1 MNNFSSIACHTLSAS
16 LGQIRV
22 VYGETEKVVDLNSMS
37 DEQLAMAYQQGD
49 DRAFDILLDRSKAKL
64 FSYILFVVRNRDVA
78 DDVFQDTFV
87 KVIVRLRSG
96 DYSPTGKFGAWLTR
110 IAHNI
115 IMDRYRSIANDNTI
129 DVDEE
134 NDMTKVEGDDVTDQP
149 IETWFINEQVLSDV
163 KHLMDKLPPTQREV
177 VFMRFFQE
185 LSFKEI
191 AEMTGVGINTALGRM
206 RYAIMNLRRMVRRNN
221 LELQLA

>member
-1 MNNFSSIACHTLSAS
+1 MNNSNSITLHAMSAPWEQIMVVN
-16 LGQIRV
+16 GQ
-22 VYGETEKVVDLNSMS
+22 TEKVVDLDGMT
-37 DEQLAMAYQQGD
+37 DEQLAVAYQQGE
-49 DRAFDILLDRSKAKL
+49 DRAFDILLDRNKAKL

-87 KVIVRLRSG
+87 KVIVRLRNG
-96 DYSPTGKFGAWLTR
+96 DYSPSGKFGAWLTR

-115 IMDRYRSIANDNTI
+115 IMDRYRTMANDSTV
-129 DVDEE
+129 DVDED

-149 IETWFINEQVLSDV
+149 IETCFINEQILADV
-163 KHLMDKLPPTQREV
+163 KNLMDKLPPTQREV

-191 AEMTGVGINTALGRM
+191 AESTGVGINTALGRM

-221 LELQLA
+221 LELQLS